1 MSVNSLIKAALDP
14 VAPVEADTYEDTA
27 ATYITFGY
35 VSSPADFGD
44 DEPDHEIFSISVHLF
59 APTGEDTIDKRRAIK
74 KALAAAGTTW
84 PAYSNASDKD
94 GQHHVFE
101 CQLVREVG
109 AE

>member
-59 APTGEDTIDKRRAIK
+59 APTGEDTIAKRRAIK

-84 PAYSNASDKD
+84 PIYTNASDKD

-101 CQLVREVG
+101 CQLAREVG

>member
-35 VSSPADFGD
+35 VSTPADFGD
-44 DEPDHEIFSISVHLF
+44 DEPDHEVFSISVHLF
-59 APTGEDTIDKRRAIK
+59 APTGEDTIAKRRAIK

-84 PAYSNASDKD
+84 PIYTNASDKD

-101 CQLVREVG
+101 CQLAREVG

>member
-59 APTGEDTIDKRRAIK
+59 APTGEDTIAKRRAIK

-84 PAYSNASDKD
+84 PIYTNASDKD

-101 CQLVREVG
+101 CQLVRKVG